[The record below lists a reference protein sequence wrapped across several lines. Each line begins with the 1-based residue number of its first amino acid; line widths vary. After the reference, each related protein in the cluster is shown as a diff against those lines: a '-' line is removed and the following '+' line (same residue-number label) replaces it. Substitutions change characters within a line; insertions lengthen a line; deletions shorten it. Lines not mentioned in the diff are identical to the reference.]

1 MDEAQLKECLKIL
14 QDHFGL
20 GEITDPQNLADQ
32 LRKLDRKTE
41 KAREAD
47 IELRLKEALD
57 LKHLDRKRQATSED
71 KKKYLLNLIDQ
82 YLDGY
87 PDISLTQARQ
97 YANRAMADY
106 FKCKPYEESTLR
118 KIKPD

>member
-14 QDHFGL
+14 QDHYGL
-20 GEITDPQNLADQ
+20 EEITDPENLAAQ
-32 LRKLDRKTE
+32 LDLLDRKTE
-41 KAREAD
+41 MDREAAV
-47 IELRLKEALD
+47 EQRLKEALE

>member
-20 GEITDPQNLADQ
+20 DEISDPEDLAAQ
-32 LRKLDRKTE
+32 LDLLDRKAETD
-41 KAREAD
+41 REAAV
-47 IELRLKEALD
+47 EQRLKEALE

>member
-20 GEITDPQNLADQ
+20 GEITDPQNLAEQ

-41 KAREAD
+41 KAREED

>member
-14 QDHFGL
+14 QDHYGL
-20 GEITDPQNLADQ
+20 EEITDPENLAAQ
-32 LRKLDRKTE
+32 LDLLDRKTE
-41 KAREAD
+41 TDREAAV
-47 IELRLKEALD
+47 EQRLKEALE
-57 LKHLDRKRQATSED
+57 LKHLDRKRQANSED